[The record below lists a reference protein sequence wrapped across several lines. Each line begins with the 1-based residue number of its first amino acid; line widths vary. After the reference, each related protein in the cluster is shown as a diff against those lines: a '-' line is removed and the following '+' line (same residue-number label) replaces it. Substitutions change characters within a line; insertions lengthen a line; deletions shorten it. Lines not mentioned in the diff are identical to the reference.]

1 MPTGVDPTLA
11 VDLDLVIDQSQ
22 HGVLIFQRGRLTYA
36 NLRAAQMVGYQP
48 GEIGKLTLGET
59 LTIVHPADRARLMNA
74 LQTVLTGKFAP
85 IQPEIRIRRNDGT
98 YYWVDILVNPITYR
112 NEPAILFNWIDISQR
127 RQAEEA
133 LHRNVQRL
141 QILHGVDH
149 AILSAQEEETTARA
163 ALKHI
168 RPLVPHYLASSVV
181 LIDEQEALAHLLVLD
196 TDQDL
201 DESQIRQ
208 VYTLDE
214 LSVDLET
221 LRGGR
226 AFQIDDLRSLTELT
240 PLQLQMAAI
249 GIFSYLTVPLIYEF
263 ELIGMLNLA
272 SNAPAIFQTEHVE
285 IAQEIADSLAVAIQQ
300 MRLRRADQQRRQ
312 EAEAMRDV
320 MSALASAANINQ
332 ALEVILVRLRDLIP
346 YDRAGI
352 FFLDENQHY
361 LLAEKSPFPKAAV
374 LRLHPSQDPLVEEL
388 KKGRGPI
395 VVSDIQT
402 DPRFETWP
410 DMQPVRAW
418 LGAPL
423 LIGDDMVGFLSLG
436 SLEPGTLDEADAST
450 LQTFTSQ
457 VASILERAWQ
467 QEQSQRRSEEL
478 EVLSTISIAM
488 DQTQGRENTLAAL
501 TQQVTRY
508 LGASQGSF
516 LALDAASSSLV
527 MMFSTDAVLQGMRHP
542 SGDDPLWQAI
552 RSGQSM
558 PVSEAQALLGGNPPA
573 IYSALLSGAASAALI
588 PLKFIDE
595 TLGILCL
602 CYEQRREFTP
612 EDLMLYQTTT
622 QIAGTYLGRALEL
635 ENLEK
640 QVAVRT
646 QQLSTLY
653 DINRIGAQPLS
664 LDEILEQVLAITL
677 DALRSKVGM
686 IHLVDASTGELH
698 LNVQQGLPSACLL
711 RLENLELNEN
721 FWRNLFSASNP
732 LLVEHLRDDAR
743 LPFGSS
749 LDCLKNTTAYMGT
762 PISVKARPVGLFS
775 ILRETAND
783 LSKDDLALFM
793 AIADQIGFFIE
804 RERLM
809 SQAEHAAVVD
819 ERQRLAREL
828 HDSVTQLLYSQV
840 LFTSAGRKALQ
851 HGNLPLLE
859 QHLGR
864 ISQGAQ
870 QALKEMR
877 LLLYELRP
885 SEYLQ
890 DGLVAALQR
899 RLDAVENRTGMD
911 VQFKVVGILP
921 SLDEA
926 QEVTLYRIAEEA
938 LNNTLKHSQA
948 HLVSVEIHASG
959 QQVELVVDDD
969 GCGFDPSQKI
979 GAGGIGLS
987 SMLERATAVGGSV
1000 EIQSSPGEGTQI
1012 IARIGSAT

>member
-36 NLRAAQMVGYQP
+36 NLRAAQMIGYQP

-85 IQPEIRIRRNDGT
+85 IQPEIRIIRNDGA
-98 YYWVDILVNPITYR
+98 YFWVDILVNPITYR

-127 RQAEEA
+127 RQAEQA
-133 LHRNVQRL
+133 LRRNVRRL
-141 QILHGVDH
+141 QLLHEVEH

-168 RPLVPHYLASSVV
+168 RHLVPHYLASSVV
-181 LIDEQEALAHLLVLD
+181 LIDEPQDQARLLVLD
-196 TDQDL
+196 SDL
-201 DESQIRQ
+201 DLQEEQFQQ
-208 VYTLDE
+208 VYTLAE
-214 LSVDLET
+214 LSVDLQA
-221 LRGGR
+221 LRQGK
-226 AFQIDDLRSLTELT
+226 AFQVDDLSSLAELS
-240 PLQLQMAAI
+240 PLQREMAAI
-249 GIFSYLTVPLIYEF
+249 GIDSYLTVPLLYEF
-263 ELIGMLNLA
+263 RLIGMLNLA
-272 SNAPAIFQTEHVE
+272 SNAPRIFQPEHAE
-285 IAQEIADSLAVAIQQ
+285 IAQEIADLLAVAIQQ
-300 MRLRRADQQRRQ
+300 MQLRRADQQRRQ

-332 ALEVILVRLRDLIP
+332 ALEIILVRLRDLIP

-361 LLAEKSPFPKAAV
+361 LLAEKSPFPKAAA

-388 KKGRGPI
+388 KKGRRPI
-395 VVSDIQT
+395 VVADIQS

-410 DMQPVRAW
+410 DMQPVRSW

-423 LIGDDMVGFLSLG
+423 LIGDEMVGFLSLG
-436 SLEPGTLDEADAST
+436 SLEPGALGDAEAST

-488 DQTQGRENTLAAL
+488 DQTQGRDNTISAL

-508 LGASQGSF
+508 LGASRGSF
-516 LALDAASSSLV
+516 LALDAAASSLV
-527 MMFSTDAVLQGMRHP
+527 VMFSPDAAPQGMRHP
-542 SGDDPLWQAI
+542 AGDDPLWQAV
-552 RSGQSM
+552 QSRQSI
-558 PVSEAQALLGGNPPA
+558 PLPDAQAFLAASPPA
-573 IYSALLSGAASAALI
+573 IYAALLGDSASAAFI
-588 PLKFIDE
+588 PLQFFEE
-595 TLGILCL
+595 TLGLLCL
-602 CYEQRREFTP
+602 CYPAGREFTP
-612 EDLMLYQTTT
+612 EDDMLYQTTT

-664 LDEILEQVLAITL
+664 LDEILEQVLDITL
-677 DALRSKVGM
+677 HALRSKTGM
-686 IHLVDASTGELH
+686 IHLVDQTAGVLH

-711 RLENLELNEN
+711 ELENLEPDEH

-732 LLVEHLRDDAR
+732 LLVEDFRHDSR
-743 LPFGSS
+743 LPFRSA
-749 LDCLKNTTAYMGT
+749 LDCLQNTPTYLGA
-762 PISVKARPVGLFS
+762 PVSVKARSVGLFS
-775 ILRETAND
+775 ILRETGAD
-783 LSKDDLALFM
+783 LSMDDLALFM
-793 AIADQIGFFIE
+793 AIADQIGFFVE
-804 RERLM
+804 RQQLLT
-809 SQAEHAAVVD
+809 QAEHAAVMD

-840 LFTSAGRKALQ
+840 LFTGAGRKALQ
-851 HGNLPLLE
+851 QGNLPLLE
-859 QHLGR
+859 GHLGR
-864 ISQGAQ
+864 IGQGAQ

-890 DGLVAALQR
+890 DGIVAALQR
-899 RLDAVENRTGMD
+899 RLDSVENRTGME
-911 VQFKVVGILP
+911 VNFTVKGILP
-921 SLDEA
+921 PLDEA
-926 QEVTLYRIAEEA
+926 QEVALYRIAEEA
-938 LNNTLKHSQA
+938 LNNTLKHSNA
-948 HLVSVEIHASG
+948 HAVSVEMHASNG
-959 QQVELVVDDD
+959 QVELVVADD
-969 GCGFDPSQKI
+969 GCGFDPQQMS

-987 SMLERATAVGGSV
+987 SMRERAAEAGGSI
-1000 EIQSSPGEGTQI
+1000 EIRSSPGEGAQI